1 MAEDLRRAAFR
12 EGGGRRLPSLYV
24 HVPFC
29 PFRCAYCDF
38 DFTTRTGGID
48 AYLDALS
55 AEAAAVGGLAR
66 PETVFFG
73 GGTPSLLSGERFEGL
88 VRGLEE
94 AIPVGNAAEFS
105 IEANPETVT
114 AEKTRLWKDLGVTR
128 VSLGVQTFSDAR
140 LAALGRRSKETD
152 ARRAWEVLRQTGFD
166 LNLDLIYGVPGA
178 GLAEWREDLDA
189 AVLLA
194 PDHVSVYALT
204 VEEKT
209 PLGLA
214 VRCGKVRPVAE
225 DLSAGLYREA
235 VERLAEAGLARYEV
249 SNFARPGRECRHNLH
264 TWRGGEYLGLGAS
277 AASFIG
283 AVRGANQRGEWRY
296 RERMARAGTAF
307 RAEQVLD
314 SEARA
319 REKVLLA
326 LRLAEGAALADVRR
340 ADLPGELAGFLE
352 DGLLAERD
360 GRIVPTDK
368 GFLFADEISA
378 ACV

>member
-38 DFTTRTGGID
+38 DFTVRRSGIE
-48 AYLDALS
+48 AYLEGVS
-55 AEAAAVGGLAR
+55 REAAAVGDLAR

-73 GGTPSLLSGERFEGL
+73 GGTPSLLAERQFENLVGALQKGEE
-88 VRGLEE
+88 VSEWT
-94 AIPVGNAAEFS
+94 V
-105 IEANPETVT
+105 EANPETVT
-114 AEKTRLWKDLGVTR
+114 PEKARLWRDSGVTR

-140 LAALGRRSKETD
+140 LAVLGRRAKTAD
-152 ARRAWEVLRQTGFD
+152 ARRAWGILRGTGFD
-166 LNLDLIYGVPGA
+166 LNLDLIYGIPGT
-178 GLAEWREDLDA
+178 GLAEWREDLDTA
-189 AVLLA
+189 AALA
-194 PDHVSVYALT
+194 PDHVSVYALA

-214 VRCGKVRPVAE
+214 ARRGKTAPVPE
-225 DLSAGLYREA
+225 ELSAALYRTA

-249 SNFARPGRECRHNLH
+249 SNFARRGKECLHNLH

-277 AASFIG
+277 AASFVG
-283 AVRGANQRGEWRY
+283 GVRGANQRGEGRY

-314 SEARA
+314 PEARA
-319 REKVLLA
+319 REKTLLA

-340 ADLPGELAGFLE
+340 ADLLGELAGFLE
-352 DGLLAERD
+352 SELLVEKE
-360 GRIVPTDK
+360 GRLVPTDK